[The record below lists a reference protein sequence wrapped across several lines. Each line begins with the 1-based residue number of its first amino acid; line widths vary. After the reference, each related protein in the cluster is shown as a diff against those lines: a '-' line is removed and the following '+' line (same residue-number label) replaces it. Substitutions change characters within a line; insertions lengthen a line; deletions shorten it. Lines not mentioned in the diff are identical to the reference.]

1 MTFVFSL
8 IRIYLSYRHHWPLLM
23 ANFLCAS
30 KKCFFTLPATQ
41 GHKDLGDFA
50 ASPCFGCSDQL
61 YGTSLA
67 YPVLLFAVED
77 WPSCCWSLWSSV
89 ATLLYY
95 WSKLFPVF
103 ETTFLHVV
111 GNMQCFLSHLTTC
124 EDLLHILDQ
133 LSSERSVI
141 QWSEF
146 SLMCVTQPEVN
157 ECY

>member
-30 KKCFFTLPATQ
+30 KKGFLHCQPLRTSVTLQ
-41 GHKDLGDFA
+41 
-50 ASPCFGCSDQL
+50 
-61 YGTSLA
+61 
-67 YPVLLFAVED
+67 PVLALAILTSYIEPALPTLF
-77 WPSCCWSLWSSV
+77 CCLQLKIDHPAAWSLWSSV

-103 ETTFLHVV
+103 ETFFFLHVV